1 LTGSEKIM
9 GDKIIQ
15 RRGRGQDISEVIEK
29 KTEIRLSW
37 AIDEI
42 LASRARSEVTAGEI
56 ARLKVE
62 TRSVLEQIETNLKQH
77 VA

>member
-1 LTGSEKIM
+1 MTDDEIDEYG
-9 GDKIIQ
+9 
-15 RRGRGQDISEVIEK
+15 RRFNSRVLEEE
-29 KTEIRLSW
+29 TETFLSH

-42 LASRARSEVTAGEI
+42 LASRARSETTAGEI

-62 TRSVLEQIETNLKQH
+62 TRSILAQIEANLKQH